1 MDKETKQSII
11 KEHAIHESDVG
22 SSQVQIAVLTHRIKE
37 LTSHLREHPHD
48 HATRHG
54 LRHLV
59 NRRRKLLDYL
69 NGHDHEGYQQLVKKL
84 GLRR

>member
-11 KEHAIHESDVG
+11 SEYAVHDSDVG
-22 SSQVQIAVLTHRIKE
+22 SSQVQIAVITHRINEITK
-37 LTSHLREHPHD
+37 HLREHPHD

-54 LRHLV
+54 LRRLV
-59 NRRRKLLDYL
+59 NQRRKLLDYL
-69 NGHDHEGYQQLVKKL
+69 DRNDHDGYRQLVQRL